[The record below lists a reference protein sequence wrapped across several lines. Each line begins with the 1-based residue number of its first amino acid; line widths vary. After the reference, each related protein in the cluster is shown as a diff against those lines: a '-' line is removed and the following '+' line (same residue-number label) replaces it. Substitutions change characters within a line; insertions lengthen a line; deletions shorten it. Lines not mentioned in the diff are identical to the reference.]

1 MQKQTFMLQ
10 AEDLDY
16 LLKTVTLP
24 CLPTSLHPTCT
35 FRTHYSQERYIYVC
49 AYLVEYKSGTITQ
62 PLIFQNAFTNK
73 VYIEFYKVY
82 SKPLHQIQNAAS
94 ESRKMT

>member
-1 MQKQTFMLQ
+1 MLQ
-10 AEDLDY
+10 AEDRLPAENCNC
-16 LLKTVTLP
+16 TLSP
-24 CLPTSLHPTCT
+24 CLPPPHIHIQDTLQP
-35 FRTHYSQERYIYVC
+35 RKNIYVC

-94 ESRKMT
+94 ELRKMT

>member
-10 AEDLDY
+10 AEDADY

-24 CLPTSLHPTCT
+24 YLPASLHPTRP
-35 FRTHYSQERYIYVC
+35 FRTHYSQERYIYGC
-49 AYLVEYKSGTITQ
+49 AYLVEYKTGTITQ

-73 VYIEFYKVY
+73 VYIEFYEVY
-82 SKPLHQIQNAAS
+82 SKPLHQIQNATS
-94 ESRKMT
+94 KPRKMT